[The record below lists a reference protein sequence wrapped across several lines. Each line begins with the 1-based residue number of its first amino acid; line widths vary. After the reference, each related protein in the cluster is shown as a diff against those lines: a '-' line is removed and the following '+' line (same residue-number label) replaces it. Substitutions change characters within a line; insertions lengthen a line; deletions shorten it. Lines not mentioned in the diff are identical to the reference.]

1 MEGSMF
7 RKMILMVFLWVALFA
22 APGFAVEFLD
32 VTRVLD
38 GNTLEL
44 SNGEKVR
51 LIGVDTPPESLSD
64 VQPGK
69 EIKVKGE
76 ALKTLLER
84 GKAAAQFTRRLVE
97 GGKVY
102 LTYDIQKRDAHGQ
115 LLAYV
120 YMDSDVYGNDTLRKD
135 FSNIDLYDARGN
147 RRRSLLDVNASVI
160 NAGYARAAFTPPN
173 VKYRKTFL
181 ILEKNAKAYQRG
193 FWRPKEP
200 SEKGCEKIWVEFTS
214 VRCVPEPWKAAGF
227 KLPDEKAGIKAFFGS
242 RGATVYDIYR
252 SARRK
257 TCTSCGCPGDHQLY
271 FSVCAPDVPK
281 MKELGCRDSKY

>member
-1 MEGSMF
+1 MEGAMF
-7 RKMILMVFLWVALFA
+7 RKMILMVFLTAVALA
-22 APGFAVEFLD
+22 GPCLAVEFVD

-102 LTYDIQKRDAHGQ
+102 LTYDVKKRDAHGQ

-120 YMDSDVYGNDTLRKD
+120 YMNSDVYANDSIRQD
-135 FSNIDLYDARGN
+135 FSDLDLYDARGN
-147 RRRSLLDVNASVI
+147 RRRSLLDVNATII
-160 NAGYARAAFTPPN
+160 NAGYARAVFTAPN
-173 VKYRKTFL
+173 VKHRKAFL
-181 ILEKNAKAYQRG
+181 ILEKDARTYQRG
-193 FWRPKEP
+193 FWRRKEA
-200 SEKGCEKIWVEFTS
+200 SEKVCEKIWVEFTS

-227 KLPDEKAGIKAFFGS
+227 KLADEKAGIKAFFAS

-257 TCTSCGCPGDHQLY
+257 TCTACGCPGDYQLY
-271 FSVCAPDVPK
+271 FSVCAPDVSK
-281 MKELGCRDSKY
+281 MKALGCRDSKY